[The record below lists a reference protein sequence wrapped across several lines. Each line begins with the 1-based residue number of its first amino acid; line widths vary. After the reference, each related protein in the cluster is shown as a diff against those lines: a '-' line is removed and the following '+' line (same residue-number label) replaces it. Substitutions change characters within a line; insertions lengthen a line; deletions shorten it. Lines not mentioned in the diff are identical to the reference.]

1 MYTQEDLYWMWLCS
15 QEGIG
20 PVKRAQLLE
29 RCGGIRQVYEASETE
44 YLEAGLVPQLAAS
57 LTQNKDLEPYKE
69 KYREWTNAGIVI
81 MNRDDPGY
89 PEYLK
94 NVQPSVDL
102 LYMIGDVSLLNA
114 RGVAMVGARKCSPYG
129 AGVARY
135 FGQNL
140 ASVGYTIISG
150 MASGI
155 DACAHQGALEVR
167 RKTIAV
173 LGCGIDICYP
183 KGNLRLYEKIA
194 KYGLLVSEYP
204 PGTPPK
210 AGFFPMR
217 NRIIAALSRA
227 IVVVEAAERSGTL
240 ITVDQAL
247 EMGVEV
253 FAVPGSIF
261 EETSK
266 GTNRLIK
273 QGAVIIYDWKD
284 LPIELGDVIR
294 EEDQNKEPGTRSFL
308 DPDVQELWERVE
320 WNPKNMQQ
328 LAREMKIETER
339 FMQCVTFLEMAG
351 CVVRHTDGSIARIK
365 D

>member
-1 MYTQEDLYWMWLCS
+1 MYTQEGLYWVWLCS

-20 PVKRAQLLE
+20 PVKRALLLE
-29 RCGGIRQVYEASETE
+29 KCGGIRQVYEASEET
-44 YLEAGLVPQLAAS
+44 YLEAGLSPQLACTLAQS
-57 LTQNKDLEPYKE
+57 KDLAFHE
-69 KYREWTNAGIVI
+69 KNCQEWTRNGVTILS
-81 MNRDDPGY
+81 RDDPGY
-89 PEYLK
+89 PECLK
-94 NVQPSVDL
+94 NVRPSVDL
-102 LYMIGDVSLLNA
+102 LYLIGDTSLL
-114 RGVAMVGARKCSPYG
+114 GTQGISIVGARKCSPYG

-194 KYGLLVSEYP
+194 KYGLLVSEYC

-210 AGFFPMR
+210 ASFF
-217 NRIIAALSRA
+217 AALSRA
-227 IVVVEAAERSGTL
+227 VVVVEAAERSGAL

-253 FAVPGSIF
+253 FSVPGSVF
-261 EETSK
+261 EETSR

-273 QGAVIIYDWKD
+273 QGAAILYDWKD
-284 LPIELGDVIR
+284 LPIEIGDVIPEGSR
-294 EEDQNKEPGTRSFL
+294 DKEKGTKSFL
-308 DPDVQELWERVE
+308 DPDVQGLWEKVE
-320 WNPKNMQQ
+320 WNPKNLQQ